1 MTRNYPVDAMS
12 NSIAELFLSDLSD
25 ADKAELAEQY
35 ADAAESD
42 DERDAWRALAIQYSL
57 AAIDQARGH
66 TSR

>member
-1 MTRNYPVDAMS
+1 MNR
-12 NSIAELFLSDLSD
+12 IADLFLSDIPD

-57 AAIDQARGH
+57 AASDQARGH
-66 TSR
+66 NSGGTP